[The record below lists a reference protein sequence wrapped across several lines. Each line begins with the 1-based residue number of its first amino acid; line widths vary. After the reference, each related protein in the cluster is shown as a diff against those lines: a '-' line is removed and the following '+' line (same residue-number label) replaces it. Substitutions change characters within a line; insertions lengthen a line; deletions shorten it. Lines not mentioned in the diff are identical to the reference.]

1 MFSIEEINKFKVEI
15 NKLLTHSF
23 DKEFVEMIL
32 NQFQLE
38 TCLNNDARILDS
50 EIRKYLNNE
59 ILTSDNEVLLT
70 AIVKGT
76 IVFNYKSKF
85 GEFLAQRG
93 K

>member
-23 DKEFVEMIL
+23 DKEFADMIL

-38 TCLNNDARILDS
+38 TCLNNDALILDS
-50 EIRKYLNNE
+50 EIRKYLDSS
-59 ILTSDNEVLLT
+59 LTTTDEVLLK

>member
-23 DKEFVEMIL
+23 DKELVDVIL
-32 NQFQLE
+32 NQLHFE
-38 TCLNNDARILDS
+38 IGLNNDTRILNT

-59 ILTSDNEVLLT
+59 VLTPDNETLLT

-76 IVFNYKSKF
+76 ITFNYKSKF
-85 GEFLAQRG
+85 GEILAMYG

>member
-23 DKEFVEMIL
+23 DKEFADMIL

-38 TCLNNDARILDS
+38 ICLNNDAHILDS
-50 EIRKYLNNE
+50 EIRKYSESL
-59 ILTSDNEVLLT
+59 LTPTDEKLLT

-76 IVFNYKSKF
+76 ITFNYKSKC
-85 GEFLAQRG
+85 GEFLAQHG

>member
-15 NKLLTHSF
+15 NKLLTHSL
-23 DKEFVEMIL
+23 DKEFVDMIL

-50 EIRKYLNNE
+50 EIRKYLE
-59 ILTSDNEVLLT
+59 SSLTPTDEVLLK

>member
-15 NKLLTHSF
+15 NKLLTHSL
-23 DKEFVEMIL
+23 DKEYVDVIL
-32 NQFQLE
+32 NQLQLE
-38 TCLNNDARILDS
+38 TSLNIDACILDS
-50 EIRKYLNNE
+50 EIRKYLNSE
-59 ILTSDNEVLLT
+59 VLTSDNEALLT